1 MEEKE
6 KLEMILRDLEAEI
19 RVLSA
24 KAESAEDTADK
35 NFYRALL
42 LKKEDHLLKEKELL
56 VKEKEKE
63 VLLLEKDKDLRR
75 EKLMRLEML
84 GARGSAA
91 GLGVESTTG
100 SGPPACKLRQDLQ
113 NQDLFFFEP
122 MDAIGA
128 AAVASPGVASRFFL
142 DPMGRQTNEL
152 KSWLD
157 RAEKLYCEG
166 KPILPL
172 FINGLVKVGCNG
184 LNMDEEHRV
193 QLVSPTCNR
202 AWREKVSRGK
212 WAMHEALCTV
222 GGHTAEQPRGIMLVY
237 LAFLCHLVPIVQSGK
252 SFILNE
258 VLPAVINTYY
268 CSGGSSQQ
276 HASMAQPNF
285 LRVNCLPCNHSSG
298 NSGFLMDFLVK
309 LTKSAASQQLSAAAS
324 TPIPSNG
331 SAVTMLAAIQDFM
344 ERLPRD
350 RLNFLLIDE
359 AQSFYLLER
368 PVSNDC
374 PQDGSTLDRSAVRQM
389 RVILKELLLDSPRWV
404 AWAITGSSMATLWAN
419 VAVTPPNGFALIM
432 HHRRLN
438 LDPMV
443 PEDVLE
449 VAWEQLKA
457 QAATWDPALPEDLIW
472 ESPQQIAML
481 AYMCQEWIN
490 SRTASTAV
498 ELVNQTMKQKLIPEV
513 LADLRMVLQELD
525 KHRAHLRLLLELL
538 DPLAGVEPAKLPQ
551 AFEMLLGSFATERG
565 GRLYLDNPLL
575 AQVLKV
581 VTTESGELVDS
592 IDTVQW
598 SSSVMLRAL
607 IVLGER
613 CKNPE
618 FNSYKDLH
626 SLLEDMASALAL
638 TPDGLLKADWFTHVL
653 DHRYNSR
660 GSKANFEQN
669 YRAQAQQD
677 PKVGL
682 RWFHAL
688 LRNVLSHGSIVE
700 QQKALEFYPP
710 KLADFHSSGRINNV
724 VTKTYGT
731 PMPKMYDS
739 PMPRGSKAPGALAAA
754 TPRAQF
760 QPHVGPVRTFSL
772 YLGKRLGRARWALG
786 AAAATAAAAAVTLEL
801 PTRLVQAQQQPP
813 GV

>member
-1 MEEKE
+1 
-6 KLEMILRDLEAEI
+6 
-19 RVLSA
+19 
-24 KAESAEDTADK
+24 
-35 NFYRALL
+35 
-42 LKKEDHLLKEKELL
+42 
-56 VKEKEKE
+56 
-63 VLLLEKDKDLRR
+63 
-75 EKLMRLEML
+75 
-84 GARGSAA
+84 
-91 GLGVESTTG
+91 
-100 SGPPACKLRQDLQ
+100 
-113 NQDLFFFEP
+113 
-122 MDAIGA
+122 
-128 AAVASPGVASRFFL
+128 
-142 DPMGRQTNEL
+142 
-152 KSWLD
+152 
-157 RAEKLYCEG
+157 
-166 KPILPL
+166 
-172 FINGLVKVGCNG
+172 
-184 LNMDEEHRV
+184 
-193 QLVSPTCNR
+193 
-202 AWREKVSRGK
+202 
-212 WAMHEALCTV
+212 
-222 GGHTAEQPRGIMLVY
+222 
-237 LAFLCHLVPIVQSGK
+237 
-252 SFILNE
+252 
-258 VLPAVINTYY
+258 
-268 CSGGSSQQ
+268 
-276 HASMAQPNF
+276 
-285 LRVNCLPCNHSSG
+285 
-298 NSGFLMDFLVK
+298 
-309 LTKSAASQQLSAAAS
+309 
-324 TPIPSNG
+324 
-331 SAVTMLAAIQDFM
+331 
-344 ERLPRD
+344 
-350 RLNFLLIDE
+350 
-359 AQSFYLLER
+359 
-368 PVSNDC
+368 
-374 PQDGSTLDRSAVRQM
+374 
-389 RVILKELLLDSPRWV
+389 
-404 AWAITGSSMATLWAN
+404 MATLWAN